1 MHPAPSARTV
11 GQAFPISTRSLFSR
25 GAPAAGRAARARVA
39 PQEAFGRFF
48 GKKSAEEAF
57 GAARPDAVDGA
68 GSEGSAAAAA
78 MDPSDGPSVLSLA
91 DRADHSWTRHLVPDP
106 ETERRAPNRS
116 SREVKSG
123 HFVRVRPTPLR
134 NPRVALY
141 SAAMAKNLGIEESDV
156 TGSSRFAAFF
166 SGDADAVPGMDTWA
180 TPYALSIMG
189 KRQFQNCPFGNGNG
203 YGDGRAVSVGEV
215 IGTKEGDDASVVGG
229 AVKQRWEMQLK
240 GGGPTPF
247 CRGADGRA
255 VLRSSVREFLASEA
269 MFHLGVDTTR
279 ALSLVVSEPPGDVV
293 RRPWYDPATATKPT
307 PKIEMDDPRLARFPD
322 EVKRQIIAQ
331 TRNAKRDPDVMIV
344 ETCAVT
350 TRVAPSFTRVG
361 HVDLFA
367 RRASARGPDSDAHA
381 QLAQMVRHAVFREFP
396 DLLEEFVRDDA
407 SSSAAVSEPPSDA
420 ASHPETTCPPLLAS
434 AFLRA
439 SGGAIAR
446 LTAGW
451 LRVGFCQGNFNA
463 DNCLVAGRTMDYG
476 PFGFMDAYDPFFAKW
491 TGSGEHFAFA
501 NQPGAGLANFAVLA
515 SSVAPLLAGGEEE
528 AMAIVGEMEDVFELE
543 ANKTWRLKMGFEE
556 TCDARTANRADA
568 LWRGRLEPL
577 LRETE
582 TDFVVAFRQLGE
594 VMTVDLAAARAK
606 ASADGDDADDAIGSA
621 LFEPMRRAF
630 YDQSAVDSTS
640 ALRRDWIAFL
650 KEWRALAVGDEGW
663 STARA
668 ETIKARMDAQ
678 NPKYVLRE
686 WMLVEAYEAAKLT
699 GDFGPAEALQRLTS
713 RPYEEGTEEE
723 VARYYRP
730 APASFRDAGTAFMS

>member
-1 MHPAPSARTV
+1 MHPGPSARTV
-11 GQAFPISTRSLFSR
+11 GQASPIATRSLFSR
-25 GAPAAGRAARARVA
+25 GALAAGRAARARVA
-39 PQEAFGRFF
+39 PREAFGRFF
-48 GKKSAEEAF
+48 GKKSAESS
-57 GAARPDAVDGA
+57 PDAVDGV
-68 GSEGSAAAAA
+68 GSDRSAAGPLA
-78 MDPSDGPSVLSLA
+78 MDPSDGPSVLALA
-91 DRADHSWTRHLVPDP
+91 DRADHSWTRHLTPDP

-141 SAAMAKNLGIEESDV
+141 SAAMAANLGISEDDV

-215 IGTKEGDDASVVGG
+215 IGTRSGDGG
-229 AVKQRWEMQLK
+229 DVEEKRRWEMQLK

-255 VLRSSVREFLASEA
+255 VLRSSIREFLASEA

-293 RRPWYDPATATKPT
+293 RRPWYDPNVTSSPA

-322 EVKRQIIAQ
+322 DVKRQIIA
-331 TRNAKRDPDVMIV
+331 RAKNAKRDPDVMIV
-344 ETCAVT
+344 ETCAIT
-350 TRVAPSFTRVG
+350 TRVAPSFVRIG

-367 RRASARGPDSDAHA
+367 RRAAARGPDSDAHL

-396 DLLEEFVRDDA
+396 ELLAEYSNEA
-407 SSSAAVSEPPSDA
+407 GSEPPRDA
-420 ASHPETTCPPLLAS
+420 HAETVCPPLLAS

-446 LTAGW
+446 MTAGW

-476 PFGFMDAYDPFFAKW
+476 PFGFMDAYDPYFAKW
-491 TGSGEHFAFA
+491 TGSGEHFAFG
-501 NQPGAGLANFAVLA
+501 NQPNAGAANFAVLA
-515 SSVAPLLAGGEEE
+515 SSVSPLLAGGEEE
-528 AMAIVGEMEDVFELE
+528 AMAIVAEMEDVFEE
-543 ANKTWRLKMGFEE
+543 ETRKTWRRKMGFFDDVVTEAVAE
-556 TCDARTANRADA
+556 LADS
-568 LWRGRLEPL
+568 LWEDRLEPL
-577 LRETE
+577 LRAVE
-582 TDFVVAFRQLGE
+582 TDFVVAFRR
-594 VMTVDLAAARAK
+594 LADVVAADAHL
-606 ASADGDDADDAIGSA
+606 SDSDDA
-621 LFEPMRRAF
+621 LFEMITPAF
-630 YDQSAVDSTS
+630 YDATAVEITDKNSQT
-640 ALRRDWIAFL
+640 RRDWIAFL
-650 KEWRALAVGDEGW
+650 RDWRGAVTEAHGGDQNVERV
-663 STARA
+663 A
-668 ETIKARMDAQ
+668 ARMNAT
-678 NPKYVLRE
+678 NPKFVLRE
-686 WMLVEAYEAAKLT
+686 WMLVEAYEAAKIS
-699 GDFGPAEALQRLTS
+699 GDFTPCEALQRLTS

-723 VARYYRP
+723 TAKYFRP
-730 APASFRDAGTAFMS
+730 APDRFRDAGTAFMS

>member
-11 GQAFPISTRSLFSR
+11 GQTSPIATRSSLSR
-25 GAPAAGRAARARVA
+25 GALAAGRAARARVA
-39 PQEAFGRFF
+39 PREAFGRFF
-48 GKKSAEEAF
+48 GKKSAEDAL
-57 GAARPDAVDGA
+57 GTARPDAVDGA
-68 GSEGSAAAAA
+68 GSESAA
-78 MDPSDGPSVLSLA
+78 MDLSDGPSVLSLA

-106 ETERRAPNRS
+106 ETARFAPNRS

-141 SAAMAKNLGIEESDV
+141 SAAMAKNLGIAERDV
-156 TGSSRFAAFF
+156 TSSSRFAAFF

-215 IGTKEGDDASVVGG
+215 IGTKTGDDANDIDDECG
-229 AVKQRWEMQLK
+229 QRWEMQLK

-255 VLRSSVREFLASEA
+255 VLRSSIREFLASEA

-293 RRPWYDPATATKPT
+293 RRPWYDPAAATKPA

-331 TRNAKRDPDVMIV
+331 ARSAKRDPDVMIV
-344 ETCAVT
+344 ETCAIT

-361 HVDLFA
+361 HIDLFA

-396 DLLEEFVRDDA
+396 ELLAEYAATDA
-407 SSSAAVSEPPSDA
+407 PTNEPPSGA
-420 ASHPETTCPPLLAS
+420 HPETVCPPLLAS

-439 SGGAIAR
+439 SGAAIAR

-501 NQPGAGLANFAVLA
+501 NQPGAGLANFAALA

-528 AMAIVGEMEDVFELE
+528 AMAIVAEMEDTFELE
-543 ANKTWRLKMGFEE
+543 AKKTWRSKMGFEE
-556 TCDARTANRADA
+556 IRDARTADRADE
-568 LWRGRLEPL
+568 LWRERLEPL

-582 TDFVVAFRQLGE
+582 TDFVVAFRQLAE
-594 VMTVDLAAARAK
+594 TMTVDLA
-606 ASADGDDADDAIGSA
+606 DFGDDDDAIDSA

-630 YDQSAVDSTS
+630 YDNDDVGST
-640 ALRRDWIAFL
+640 LRRDWIAFL
-650 KEWRALAVGDEGW
+650 KEWRAAVVGEEGW
-663 STARA
+663 SAARA
-668 ETIKARMDAQ
+668 AAIKARMHAT

-686 WMLVEAYEAAKLT
+686 WMLVEAYEAAKLS
-699 GDFGPAEALQRLTS
+699 GDFGPSEALQRLTS
-713 RPYEEGTEEE
+713 RPYEKGTEEE
-723 VARYYRP
+723 ASRYYRP